1 MKTELI
7 DISPTRKEI
16 KIEIE
21 PEQVRSVYDR
31 LSERYAKLANVPG
44 FRRGHAPTSIVRNRF
59 KTEIRG
65 EVLRELVPDAVNE
78 AIVELSLVPI
88 REPNVHLDN
97 AEALERFG
105 EEPIAIKVDVEVL
118 PEVKLEKYKGIE
130 ASRRVRPVSDD
141 DVNRMLEGLREAS
154 ASLQPVEDR
163 GAALGD
169 SVTVNFHGKFL
180 DRAED
185 EDIKAGDVDVALGGE
200 GVQKEFTDNLLGVR
214 PEEERTFEVDYPEDF
229 TAKGLAGRK
238 VEYTA
243 QVTAVRKKELPDVDD
258 EWARSLGED
267 FESVAV
273 LREKIREDLEK
284 RSAAEADQRL
294 RAEVMR
300 KLLETHQF
308 EVPETLVE
316 QQTSHRMEGVIRDM
330 INRGIDPRKQELNW
344 DGARSE
350 LKVQAE
356 DDVRATMLLEQ
367 IAEDEN
373 INVSDEEVDAELEAI
388 AIASRQP
395 KEQVLAALTKNG
407 GARSSATT
415 LRNRKALDLLIEN
428 ALVTDEEW
436 ADAKAPES
444 ETKDE

>member
-1 MKTELI
+1 
-7 DISPTRKEI
+7 
-16 KIEIE
+16 
-21 PEQVRSVYDR
+21 
-31 LSERYAKLANVPG
+31 
-44 FRRGHAPTSIVRNRF
+44 
-59 KTEIRG
+59 
-65 EVLRELVPDAVNE
+65 
-78 AIVELSLVPI
+78 
-88 REPNVHLDN
+88 VHLDN

-284 RSAAEADQRL
+284 RSATEADQRL

-407 GARSSATT
+407 GERSIATT

-436 ADAKAPES
+436 TDAKAPES

>member
-1 MKTELI
+1 
-7 DISPTRKEI
+7 
-16 KIEIE
+16 
-21 PEQVRSVYDR
+21 
-31 LSERYAKLANVPG
+31 
-44 FRRGHAPTSIVRNRF
+44 
-59 KTEIRG
+59 
-65 EVLRELVPDAVNE
+65 
-78 AIVELSLVPI
+78 
-88 REPNVHLDN
+88 
-97 AEALERFG
+97 
-105 EEPIAIKVDVEVL
+105 
-118 PEVKLEKYKGIE
+118 
-130 ASRRVRPVSDD
+130 
-141 DVNRMLEGLREAS
+141 
-154 ASLQPVEDR
+154 
-163 GAALGD
+163 
-169 SVTVNFHGKFL
+169 
-180 DRAED
+180 
-185 EDIKAGDVDVALGGE
+185 
-200 GVQKEFTDNLLGVR
+200 
-214 PEEERTFEVDYPEDF
+214 
-229 TAKGLAGRK
+229 
-238 VEYTA
+238 
-243 QVTAVRKKELPDVDD
+243 
-258 EWARSLGED
+258 
-267 FESVAV
+267 

-373 INVSDEEVDAELEAI
+373 IDVSDKEVDAELEAI

-407 GARSSATT
+407 GERSIATT

-436 ADAKAPES
+436 TDAKAPES

>member
-284 RSAAEADQRL
+284 RSATEADQRL

-407 GARSSATT
+407 GERSIATT

-436 ADAKAPES
+436 TDAKAPES